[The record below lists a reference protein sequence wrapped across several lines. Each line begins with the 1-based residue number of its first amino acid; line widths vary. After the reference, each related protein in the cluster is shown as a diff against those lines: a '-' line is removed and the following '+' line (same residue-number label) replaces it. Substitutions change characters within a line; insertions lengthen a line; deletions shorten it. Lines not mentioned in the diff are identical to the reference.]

1 MSDPITPTGFEAL
14 RAEYAQLMSVERPA
28 VVEVVSWAAG
38 NGDRSENG
46 DYIYGRQKL
55 RAIDRRASHL
65 AKRMK
70 AVTIVDPTAQH
81 DHSHVWFGAT
91 VTIADEANRER
102 VVTLVGSDESNASE
116 GLISWT
122 SPVAYALR
130 GAAVGDVRRVTLPGG
145 ESAVEI
151 IAIRYPGSPNADLA
165 SATTSGSAS
174 SGSISTDACSRSAT

>member
-1 MSDPITPTGFEAL
+1 MSDPITPAGFEAL

-46 DYIYGRQKL
+46 DYIYGRQRL
-55 RAIDRRASHL
+55 RAIDSRASHL

-91 VTIADEANRER
+91 VTIADEADRER
-102 VVTLVGSDESNASE
+102 VVTLVGSDESNASA

-122 SPVAYALR
+122 SPMAFALR
-130 GAAVGDVRRVTLPGG
+130 SAAVGAVRRVMLPGG

>member
-1 MSDPITPTGFEAL
+1 MPMSEPITPAGFEAL
-14 RAEYAQLMSVERPA
+14 RAEYTQLMSVERPA
-28 VVEVVSWAAG
+28 TVEVVSWAAG

-70 AVTIVDPTAQH
+70 AVTIVDPAAQT
-81 DHSHVWFGAT
+81 DHSRVWFGAT
-91 VTIADEANRER
+91 VTIADEDDRER
-102 VVTLVGSDESNASE
+102 TVTLVGADESDASA

-122 SPVAYALR
+122 SPMARALR

-145 ESAVEI
+145 ESEVEVVGI
-151 IAIRYPGSPNADLA
+151 GYPTP
-165 SATTSGSAS
+165 
-174 SGSISTDACSRSAT
+174 